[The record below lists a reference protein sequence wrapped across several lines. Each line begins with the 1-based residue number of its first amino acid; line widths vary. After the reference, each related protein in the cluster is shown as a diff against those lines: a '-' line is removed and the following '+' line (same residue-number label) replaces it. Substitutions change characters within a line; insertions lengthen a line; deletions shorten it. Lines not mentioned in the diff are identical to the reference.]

1 VEIIGYTDSDWCGD
15 RVDRRST
22 SGFVCMLNCAS
33 ICWSSKKQPVT
44 ALSSCEAEYIASTY
58 GACQLIWLESLMKE
72 LKCKLKKPLH
82 LLIDNKSAINL
93 ARNPVS
99 HGRSKHI
106 ETRFHFIR
114 EQVMNGKIEVVHC
127 PTHDQMADGFTK
139 AVKLDR
145 FEALREC
152 LGIVKLMD

>member
-1 VEIIGYTDSDWCGD
+1 MMNGAT
-15 RVDRRST
+15 
-22 SGFVCMLNCAS
+22 

-58 GACQLIWLESLMKE
+58 AACQMIWLESLMRE
-72 LKCKLKKPLH
+72 LKCQLQLPLQ
-82 LLIDNKSAINL
+82 LLIDNQSAINL

-114 EQVMNGKIEVVHC
+114 EQVMNGKIDMVHC
-127 PTHDQMADGFTK
+127 STHDQVADALTK

-152 LGIVKLMD
+152 LGVVKIMN